1 MAVDRWVVTDSV
13 HDRGHGVDEDRI
25 GAVQRLAWVLDG
37 ASPLGDERVT
47 GERSDAAWIADTV
60 DGALRSAAQGPPAS
74 LVDVTERAIAAV
86 VERSAEWSHV
96 PRVPPSAAFGIV
108 ALRDSGGLEYL
119 VLGDVSVV
127 IETADREVIALTD
140 PSVARTS
147 RPAMERFEGS
157 LRRTRSHAVA
167 RREIDAALIEHR
179 VSSMNRD
186 GGYWIVANDAGAARH
201 AMTGAIDGPA
211 RARPALQRRLLA
223 GGRHVRHRLELGGVL
238 RELRPRAA
246 AGELRRTDPRLR
258 ARRPRDP
265 ASSALVG
272 LRRRGRFDGG
282 ARRVASGAWPPTS
295 NCP

>member
-47 GERSDAAWIADTV
+47 GERSDAAWIADIV

-96 PRVPPSAAFGIV
+96 PLVPPSAAFGIV
-108 ALRDSGGLEYL
+108 YLRDSGGLEYL

-186 GGYWIVANDAGAARH
+186 GGYWIVANDAGATRH
-201 AMTGAIDGPA
+201 AMTGAIDGPVRRVLLCSDGFSRVVDTFA
-211 RARPALQRRLLA
+211 IASSWAEFFASYDREPRLASFVERIRACERDDPETL
-223 GGRHVRHRLELGGVL
+223 RH
-238 RELRPRAA
+238 PRWSVSDDAA
-246 AGELRRTDPRLR
+246 ALMVE
-258 ARRPRDP
+258 P
-265 ASSALVG
+265 AG
-272 LRRRGRFDGG
+272 
-282 ARRVASGAWPPTS
+282 
-295 NCP
+295 